1 MARVHFTSMCV
12 GCTLLGMAS
21 LATIIGLW
29 TIQLLPST
37 GLPAEPWNEYRLP
50 DTLVPDYY
58 NITLWPRLQP
68 NIYGLF
74 MFTGKSRVVF
84 NCLKETDLILIHS
97 NKLNLT
103 STDGYLAKLSALG
116 TTVAPSIQKTWLQET
131 TQYLVIQLKGKLKAG
146 ELYELHTEFVGEL
159 ADDLA
164 GFYRSEY
171 YENGEKKIVATSQMH
186 PTHARKTFPCFD
198 EPAMRAVFHITL
210 IHDRG
215 TVALSNG
222 MEIEKVDTILDG
234 QPVTVTTFE
243 PTKNMPS
250 YLLAL
255 VVSDY
260 TNVTSANDTLIRI
273 WARKKAIEDGHGD
286 YALNITG
293 PILKFFENY
302 YSVPYPL
309 SKSDQIAL
317 PDFYF
322 GAMENWGLV
331 TYRETNLLYDPVI
344 SSNANKERTATI
356 IAHELAHMWF
366 GNLVTLKWWNEVWL
380 NEGFASYVSYLGADF
395 AEPSWNVKDLI
406 ILKDVHRVFAV
417 DSLASSHP
425 LSSKE
430 EDIIK
435 PEEINEQFDT
445 VSYSKGA
452 SVLRMLSDFLTES
465 VFVQGLNTYLTMFAY
480 QNTVGEDLWN
490 HLQTAVDKTGT
501 VLPLSVK
508 EIMDRWVLQM
518 GFPVVTV
525 NTMTGQVSQVH
536 FLLDPESSLERSSPF
551 KYEWI
556 IPINWMKAD
565 VKQSRFWLL
574 ERTAFHNEMK
584 TTGNEWVL
592 VNLNITGYYRVNYDT
607 ENWERL
613 LNQLTEN
620 HEVIPVINRAQIVDD
635 AFNLARA
642 KIIPVT
648 LALRTTK
655 YLFKEREYMPWQSA
669 LNNLDYFYLMFTQ
682 TDVYELLQNY
692 TKKQVTPLFEH
703 FKALTEDWARVPTS
717 HTDQYNQV
725 NAIRFACSTGL
736 DECQNLTTDWY
747 RQWMDQPNHNPIHP
761 NLRSTVYCSAI
772 ATGGAE
778 EWDFGWQMFKNATIA
793 IEADKLMSSL
803 ACAKDHMLLER
814 YLGYTL
820 NASMIRKQDATSVI
834 VDIAGNR
841 DGQTLAWDFVR
852 KNWAY
857 MFTEY
862 GIGSFNFAS
871 LISGVTKTFSTES
884 ELEQLLQF
892 KSDNSAIGF
901 GSGTAALEQ
910 AIEKTKANIKWVSEN
925 QREIT
930 DWLVAE
936 SA

>member
-1 MARVHFTSMCV
+1 MKRIHFSAMCL
-12 GCTLLGMAS
+12 GCTFLGMAS
-21 LATIIGLW
+21 LATIVGLW
-29 TIQLLPST
+29 TVQLLPTTESHV
-37 GLPAEPWNEYRLP
+37 EPWKEYRLP
-50 DTLVPDYY
+50 DTLFPHYY

-68 NIYGLF
+68 DDHGLYV
-74 MFTGKSRVVF
+74 FTGNSSVVF
-84 NCLKETDLILIHS
+84 KCLRETDIIIIHC

-103 STDGYLAKLSALG
+103 SEDGYLAKLSAFS
-116 TTVAPSIQKTWLQET
+116 TSEVPSVKKTWIEEM
-131 TQYLVIQLKGKLKAG
+131 TQYLVLQLNGKLKAG
-146 ELYELHTEFVGEL
+146 ELYVLYTEFVGEL

-164 GFYRSEY
+164 GLYRSEY
-171 YENGEKKIVATSQMH
+171 DEDGEKKIVATSQMH

-198 EPAMRAVFHITL
+198 EPAMKAVFHITL

-222 MEIEKVDTILDG
+222 MEIENVDTIVDG

-243 PTKNMPS
+243 PTKIMSS

-260 TNVTSANDTLIRI
+260 TNVTSADGTLIRI

-302 YSVPYPL
+302 YNVPYPL

-331 TYRETNLLYDPVI
+331 MYRESNLLYDPTV

-417 DSLASSHP
+417 DALASSHP

-435 PEEINEQFDT
+435 PEQIIEQFDT

-452 SVLRMLSDFLTES
+452 SVLRMLSDFLTEP
-465 VFVQGLNTYLTMFAY
+465 VFVQGLNTYLTMFAD
-480 QNTVGEDLWN
+480 QNTVGEDLWD
-490 HLQTAVDKTGT
+490 HLQTAVNKTGT

-508 EIMDRWVLQM
+508 VIMDRWVLQM

-525 NTMTGQVSQVH
+525 NTTTGQVSQMH
-536 FLLDPESSLERSSPF
+536 FLLDPESSLQRTSPF
-551 KYEWI
+551 NYEWI
-556 IPINWMKAD
+556 VPINWMKSKM
-565 VKQSRFWLL
+565 VQSRFWLL
-574 ERTAFHNEMK
+574 ERTAVYNDMK
-584 TTGNEWVL
+584 TTGSEWVL
-592 VNLNITGYYRVNYDT
+592 LNLNITGYYRVNYDIG
-607 ENWERL
+607 NWERL
-613 LNQLTEN
+613 LNQLAEN
-620 HEVIPVINRAQIVDD
+620 HKVISVINRAQIVDD

-648 LALRTTK
+648 LALKTTT
-655 YLFKEREYMPWQSA
+655 YLSEEREYMPWQSA

-682 TDVYELLQNY
+682 TEVYRLLQSY
-692 TKKQVTPLFEH
+692 TKKQVTPLFDY
-703 FKALTEDWARVPTS
+703 FKTITEDWSDVPS
-717 HTDQYNQV
+717 GHTDQYNQV
-725 NAIRFACSTGL
+725 NAIRFACSTGV
-736 DECQNLTTDWY
+736 DECQNLTSSWY
-747 RQWMDQPNHNPIHP
+747 KQWMDQPNHNPIHP

-778 EWDFGWQMFKNATIA
+778 EWDFGWTMFKNAA

-803 ACAKDHMLLER
+803 ACAKNQTLLKR

-820 NASMIRKQDATSVI
+820 DPSMIRKQDATSVI
-834 VDIAGNR
+834 VYIASNP
-841 DGQTLAWDFVR
+841 DGQKLAWEFVR
-852 KNWAY
+852 NKWEY

-862 GIGSFNFAS
+862 GVGSFNFAS
-871 LISGVTKTFSTES
+871 LISGITKTFSTEA
-884 ELEQLLQF
+884 ELEQLLKF
-892 KSDNSAIGF
+892 KSDNSEIGF
-901 GSGTAALEQ
+901 GSATAALEQ
-910 AIEKTKANIKWVSEN
+910 AIEKTKANIKWVAEN
-925 QREIT
+925 QEDIT
-930 DWLVAE
+930 DWLVAQ

>member
-1 MARVHFTSMCV
+1 MVRIYFSAMCV
-12 GCTLLGMAS
+12 GCTFLGMAS
-21 LATIIGLW
+21 LATIVGLW
-29 TIQLLPST
+29 TVQLLPST
-37 GLPAEPWNEYRLP
+37 EATAEPWNEYRLP
-50 DTLVPDYY
+50 DTLLPDYY

-68 NIYGLF
+68 NVHGLF
-74 MFTGKSRVVF
+74 VFTGNSSVVF
-84 NCLKETDLILIHS
+84 KCLRETDLILIHS

-103 STDGYLAKLSALG
+103 SIDGYLAKLSALG
-116 TTVAPSIQKTWLQET
+116 TSVAPSIQKTWMQEM

-146 ELYELHTEFVGEL
+146 DFYELYTEFVGEL

-171 YENGEKKIVATSQMH
+171 DENGEKKIVATSQMH

-222 MEIEKVDTILDG
+222 MEIEKVDTVLDG

-243 PTKNMPS
+243 PTKNMSS

-260 TNVTSANDTLIRI
+260 TKVTSAKDTLIRI

-302 YSVPYPL
+302 YNVPYPL

-417 DSLASSHP
+417 DALASSHP
-425 LSSKE
+425 LSSDE

-435 PEEINEQFDT
+435 PEQITEQFDT

-452 SVLRMLSDFLTES
+452 SVLRMLSDFLTEP

-490 HLQTAVDKTGT
+490 HLQTAVDKSGT

-525 NTMTGQVSQVH
+525 NTTTGQVSQIH
-536 FLLDPESSLERSSPF
+536 FLLDPESSVQRLSPF
-551 KYEWI
+551 NYEWI
-556 IPINWMKAD
+556 VPVNWMKAE
-565 VKQSRFWLL
+565 VVQSRFWLT
-574 ERTAFHNEMK
+574 EKTSFHLDMK
-584 TTGNEWVL
+584 TSGNDWVL

-613 LNQLTEN
+613 LKQLTEN
-620 HEVIPVINRAQIVDD
+620 HKVIPVINRAQVVDD

-655 YLFKEREYMPWQSA
+655 YLSEEREYMPWQSA

-692 TKKQVTPLFEH
+692 TRNQVTPLFEY
-703 FKALTEDWARVPTS
+703 FKVITADWSHVPTG
-717 HTDQYNQV
+717 HTEQYNQV
-725 NAIRFACSTGL
+725 NAIRFACSSGV
-736 DECQNLTTDWY
+736 DECQNLTTGWY
-747 RQWMDQPNHNPIHP
+747 RQWMDRPNYNPIHP
-761 NLRSTVYCSAI
+761 NLRSAVYCSAL
-772 ATGGAE
+772 ASGGAD
-778 EWDFGWQMFKNATIA
+778 EWDFGWQMFKEATIA
-793 IEADKLMSSL
+793 IEADKLMSAL
-803 ACAKDHMLLER
+803 ACAKNTTLLER

-834 VDIAGNR
+834 VYIASNP

-852 KNWAY
+852 KNWVY
-857 MFTEY
+857 MITEY
-862 GIGSFNFAS
+862 GVGSFNFAS
-871 LISGVTKTFSTES
+871 LISGITKTFSTES
-884 ELEQLLQF
+884 ELKQLLQF
-892 KSDNSAIGF
+892 KSDNSETGF

-910 AIEKTKANIKWVSEN
+910 AIEKTKANIKWVAEN
-925 QREIT
+925 QKEIKE
-930 DWLVAE
+930 WLVAE
-936 SA
+936 PA

>member
-1 MARVHFTSMCV
+1 FFIISILVWRNMVRIHFSAMCV
-12 GCTLLGMAS
+12 GCTFLGMAS
-21 LATIIGLW
+21 LATIVGLW
-29 TIQLLPST
+29 TVQLLPST
-37 GLPAEPWNEYRLP
+37 GTPAEPWNEHRLP

-68 NIYGLF
+68 NIHGLF
-74 MFTGKSRVVF
+74 VFTGNSSLVF
-84 NCLKETDLILIHS
+84 KCLRETDLILIHA

-103 STDGYLAKLSALG
+103 STDGYVAKLFALG
-116 TTVAPSIQKTWLQET
+116 ISVAPSIQKTWMQET

-146 ELYELHTEFVGEL
+146 ELYELYTEFVGEL

-171 YENGEKKIVATSQMH
+171 EENGEKKIVATSQMH

-198 EPAMRAVFHITL
+198 EPAMRAVFYITL

-222 MEIEKVDTILDG
+222 MEIADTVLDG

-243 PTKNMPS
+243 PTKNMSS

-406 ILKDVHRVFAV
+406 ILKDVHRAFAV
-417 DSLASSHP
+417 DALASSHP

-435 PEEINEQFDT
+435 PEQITEQFDT

-452 SVLRMLSDFLTES
+452 SVLRMLSDFLTEP
-465 VFVQGLNTYLTMFAY
+465 VFVQGLNTYLTTFAY

-518 GFPVVTV
+518 GFPVVII
-525 NTMTGQVSQVH
+525 NTTTGQVSQMH
-536 FLLDPESSLERSSPF
+536 FLLDPETTLES
-551 KYEWI
+551 YL
-556 IPINWMKAD
+556 
-565 VKQSRFWLL
+565 SRL
-574 ERTAFHNEMK
+574 
-584 TTGNEWVL
+584 
-592 VNLNITGYYRVNYDT
+592 VNYDT

-648 LALRTTK
+648 LALKTTK
-655 YLFKEREYMPWQSA
+655 YLSKERDYMPWQSA

-682 TDVYELLQNY
+682 TEVYEFLQNY
-692 TKKQVTPLFEH
+692 TRKQVTPLFEH
-703 FKALTEDWARVPTS
+703 FKTITEDW
-717 HTDQYNQV
+717 YNQV
-725 NAIRFACSTGL
+725 NAIRFACSTGV
-736 DECQNLTTDWY
+736 DECQNLTTSWY
-747 RQWMDQPNHNPIHP
+747 RQWMDQTNHNPIHP

-772 ATGGAE
+772 ASGGGD
-778 EWDFGWQMFKNATIA
+778 EWDFGWLMFKNAIG
-793 IEADKLMSSL
+793 IEADKLMSAL
-803 ACAKDHMLLER
+803 ACAKDTKLLER

-820 NASMIRKQDATSVI
+820 DASMIRKQDASSVI
-834 VDIAGNR
+834 VYIASNP

-852 KNWAY
+852 RNWVY

-862 GIGSFNFAS
+862 GVGSFNFAS
-871 LISGVTKTFSTES
+871 LISGITKTFSTES

-892 KSDNSAIGF
+892 KSDNSEIGF

-910 AIEKTKANIKWVSEN
+910 AIEKTKANIKWVAEN

-930 DWLVAE
+930 DWLMAE